1 MNTDIITYNNT
12 LKTEN
17 RKSINFLTIYE
28 KTSIIGL
35 RKQQLVNGAN
45 SYLSKKEL
53 EGISNMEEIVQKE
66 FELNKLPF
74 MLCRT
79 MPNGV
84 KEYWKLEELVQNLEK
99 NNIMYC

>member
-1 MNTDIITYNNT
+1 MNSEIITYN
-12 LKTEN
+12 KAIDTEN
-17 RKSINFLTIYE
+17 RKSVGFLTLYE

-45 SYLSKKEL
+45 SYLTKKEL
-53 EGISNMEEIVQKE
+53 ENISNIEEIVEKE
-66 FELNKLPF
+66 LKLNKLPF

-84 KEYWKLEELVQNLEK
+84 KEYWKLEELL
-99 NNIMYC
+99 

>member
-1 MNTDIITYNNT
+1 MNTDIITYNNA

-17 RKSINFLTIYE
+17 RKSINFLTLYE

-45 SYLSKKEL
+45 SYLTKKEL

-66 FELNKLPF
+66 LELNKLPF

-79 MPNGV
+79 MPNGE
-84 KEYWKLEELVQNLEK
+84 KEYWKLEEL
-99 NNIMYC
+99 I

>member
-1 MNTDIITYNNT
+1 MNTEIITYNQT
-12 LKTEN
+12 LKSKN
-17 RKSINFLTIYE
+17 RKSVNFLTIYE

-45 SYLSKKEL
+45 SYLTTKEL
-53 EGISNMEEIVQKE
+53 ENISNIEEIVYKE

-79 MPNGV
+79 MPNGE
-84 KEYWKLEELVQNLEK
+84 KEYWKLEELINV
-99 NNIMYC
+99 I

>member
-1 MNTDIITYNNT
+1 MNTEIITYNNT
-12 LKTEN
+12 IKTEK
-17 RKSINFLTIYE
+17 RTSVNFLTLYE

-45 SYLSKKEL
+45 SYLTQKVL
-53 EGISNMEEIVQKE
+53 EDFSNMEEIVQKE

-79 MPNGV
+79 MPNGN
-84 KEYWKLEELVQNLEK
+84 KEYWKLEELV
-99 NNIMYC
+99 

>member
-1 MNTDIITYNNT
+1 MNTEIITYNKSI
-12 LKTEN
+12 KTEN

-45 SYLSKKEL
+45 SYLTKKEL
-53 EGISNMEEIVQKE
+53 EDISNIEDIVQKE
-66 FELNKLPF
+66 LEMNKLPF

-79 MPNGV
+79 MPNGD
-84 KEYWKLEELVQNLEK
+84 KEYWKLEELL
-99 NNIMYC
+99 

>member
-17 RKSINFLTIYE
+17 RKSINFLTLYE

-45 SYLSKKEL
+45 SYLTKKEL

-66 FELNKLPF
+66 LELNKLPF

-79 MPNGV
+79 MPNGG
-84 KEYWKLEELVQNLEK
+84 KEYWKLEELL
-99 NNIMYC
+99 

>member
-1 MNTDIITYNNT
+1 MNTDIITYNNA

-17 RKSINFLTIYE
+17 RKSINFLTLYE

-45 SYLSKKEL
+45 SYLTKKEL

-66 FELNKLPF
+66 LELNKLPF
-74 MLCRT
+74 MLCRKI
-79 MPNGV
+79 GRAHV
-84 KEYWKLEELVQNLEK
+84 
-99 NNIMYC
+99 